1 MSQIFKKRIDPS
13 YIFEFIQ
20 KYGNKRNNEQYVF
33 NHISYKKAN
42 YNNDIQKLV
51 NYLVNYY
58 HKSKQ
63 FYLTRNMNYKNFV
76 TIIRQICNY
85 LCIPYTSK
93 IIYSNSKYNINYV
106 IYLEGFINNEN
117 NTEET
122 QNNDV
127 NEIIEV
133 IDISNN

>member
-42 YNNDIQKLV
+42 YNNDVQKLI

-76 TIIRQICNY
+76 TIIRQVCNY

-106 IYLEGFINNEN
+106 IYLEGFINNEEDDDEDDD
-117 NTEET
+117 EET
-122 QNNDV
+122 PK
-127 NEIIEV
+127 NEII
-133 IDISNN
+133 DISTN

>member
-1 MSQIFKKRIDPS
+1 MSQIFKKKIDPK
-13 YIFEFIQ
+13 YFFDFIE
-20 KYGNKRNNEQYVF
+20 KYGNKKNSEQFTF

-42 YNNDIQKLV
+42 YNNDIQNLV
-51 NYLVNYY
+51 NYLVTYY

-76 TIIRQICNY
+76 TIIRQVCNY

-106 IYLEGFINNEN
+106 IYLEGFISNEN
-117 NTEET
+117 KSDENVPQNET
-122 QNNDV
+122 
-127 NEIIEV
+127 
-133 IDISNN
+133 IDISSD

>member
-42 YNNDIQKLV
+42 YNNDVQKLI

-76 TIIRQICNY
+76 TIIRQVCNY
-85 LCIPYTSK
+85 LCIPTSK
-93 IIYSNSKYNINYV
+93 IVYSNSKYNINYV
-106 IYLEGFINNEN
+106 IYLDKFCEDNS
-117 NTEET
+117 
-122 QNNDV
+122 
-127 NEIIEV
+127 
-133 IDISNN
+133 ISNN

>member
-1 MSQIFKKRIDPS
+1 MSQIFKKGIEPKYFFD
-13 YIFEFIQ
+13 FIK
-20 KYGNKRNNEQYVF
+20 KYGNKKINEQFTF

-42 YNNDIQKLV
+42 YNNDVQKLI
-51 NYLVNYY
+51 NYLANYY

-76 TIIRQICNY
+76 TIIRQVCNY

-106 IYLEGFINNEN
+106 IYLEGFISNDNKSDEN
-117 NTEET
+117 IP
-122 QNNDV
+122 Q
-127 NEIIEV
+127 NEII
-133 IDISNN
+133 DISSD

>member
-42 YNNDIQKLV
+42 YNNDVQKLI

-76 TIIRQICNY
+76 TIIRQVCNY

-106 IYLEGFINNEN
+106 IYLEGFINNEEDDD
-117 NTEET
+117 EET
-122 QNNDV
+122 PK
-127 NEIIEV
+127 NEII
-133 IDISNN
+133 DISTN